1 MVLTVGSQK
10 MLDLR
15 QVRYFVAVAEAGNV
29 GRAAAQLHISQSPL
43 SRQIM
48 QLEEQL
54 GVALFERAKQRVH
67 LNAEGR
73 AFLAEARALLANAAR
88 LEELGRN
95 LASGAA
101 GSLAIGYVEGAV
113 HAGLVAAM
121 LKDFRRARPDFH
133 LQLHSTRTAQQFED
147 LRGRV
152 LDLGFVYS
160 PAPEGDPDVESVL
173 VRREPLVLA
182 LPDGD
187 PLIDVADIAPGHLD
201 GRVWITVVRQ
211 PGDTNRARFL
221 AACVESGFMPDIAY
235 ETNDPL
241 TSLGLVSAGLGL
253 ATVQESLRS
262 AAPPGVAFRDIPWF
276 KRSVDIHLAWRR
288 HDRRAVIGDLRRGVR
303 E

>member
-1 MVLTVGSQK
+1 

-15 QVRYFVAVAEAGNV
+15 QIRYFVAVAEAGNV
-29 GRAAAQLHISQSPL
+29 GRAAEQLHISQSPL
-43 SRQIM
+43 SRQII

-54 GVALFERAKQRVH
+54 GVALFERARQRIH

-88 LEELGRN
+88 LEELGRS
-95 LASGAA
+95 LGSGAT

-121 LKDFRRARPDFH
+121 LKDFRRDRPDFH
-133 LQLHSTRTAQQFED
+133 VQLRSRRTAAQLED
-147 LRGRV
+147 LRQRM

-160 PAPEGDPDVESVL
+160 PAPDGDPDLESML

-182 LPDGD
+182 MPESD
-187 PLIDVADIAPGHLD
+187 PLGDVADIQPGQLD

-211 PGDTNRARFL
+211 PGDTNREQFL
-221 AACVESGFMPDIAY
+221 AACVESGFVPDIAY
-235 ETNDPL
+235 ETADPL

-262 AAPPGVAFRDIPWF
+262 AAPPGVIFRDLPWF
-276 KRSVDIHLAWRR
+276 KRSVSIHLAWRR
-288 HDRRAVIGDLRRGVR
+288 NDRRAVVGDLRRAIGQ
-303 E
+303 

>member
-1 MVLTVGSQK
+1 

-15 QVRYFVAVAEAGNV
+15 QIRYFVAVAEAGNV
-29 GRAAAQLHISQSPL
+29 GRAAEQLHISQSPL

-54 GVALFERAKQRVH
+54 GVALFERARQRVH

-73 AFLAEARALLANAAR
+73 AFLAEARSLLVNAAR

-113 HAGLVAAM
+113 HAGLVADM
-121 LKDFRRARPDFH
+121 LREFRRRERPDFR
-133 LQLHSTRTAQQFED
+133 LQLKSRRTAAQFED
-147 LRGRV
+147 LRSRA
-152 LDLGFVYS
+152 LDLGFVYA
-160 PAPEGDPDVESVL
+160 PAPKGDPDIESML

-182 LPDGD
+182 IPEGD
-187 PLIDVADIAPGHLD
+187 PLAGVADIRPGHLD

-211 PGDTNRARFL
+211 PDDTNRAQFL
-221 AACVESGFMPDIAY
+221 AACIEAGFVPEIAY
-235 ETNDPL
+235 ETADPL

-253 ATVQESLRS
+253 ATVQESLRD
-262 AAPPGVAFRDIPWF
+262 AAPAGIVFRDLPWF
-276 KRSVDIHLAWRR
+276 KRSVEIHLAWRR
-288 HDRRAVIGDLRRGVR
+288 NDRRAVVADLRRAVGSR
-303 E
+303 Q

>member
-1 MVLTVGSQK
+1 MAGK

-15 QVRYFVAVAEAGNV
+15 LIRYFVAVAEAGNV
-29 GRAAAQLHISQSPL
+29 GRAAEQLHISQSPL

-54 GVALFERAKQRVH
+54 GVTLFERARQRVH

-88 LEELGRN
+88 LEEFGRN
-95 LASGAA
+95 LASGSA

-113 HAGLVAAM
+113 HSGLVAAM
-121 LKDFRRARPDFH
+121 LRDFRRARPDFH
-133 LQLHSTRTAQQFED
+133 LHLRSRRSAAQFED
-147 LRGRV
+147 LRQRI

-160 PAPEGDPDVESVL
+160 PAPDGDPDIESTL

-182 LPDGD
+182 VPEGD
-187 PLIDVADIAPGHLD
+187 PLAAIADVAPNHLD

-211 PGDTNRARFL
+211 PGDTNRAEFI
-221 AACVESGFMPDIAY
+221 AACARAGFMPDIAY
-235 ETNDPL
+235 ETADPL

-262 AAPPGVAFRDIPWF
+262 AAPPGVIFRDLPWF
-276 KRSVDIHLAWRR
+276 KRSVSIHLAWRR
-288 HDRRAVIGDLRRGVR
+288 NDRRAVIGDLRKAVSG

>member
-1 MVLTVGSQK
+1 

-29 GRAAAQLHISQSPL
+29 GRAAEQLHISQSPL

-48 QLEEQL
+48 QLEERI
-54 GVALFERAKQRVH
+54 GVTLFERAKQRVH

-113 HAGLVAAM
+113 HAGLIAVM
-121 LKDFRRARPDFH
+121 LREFRRERPDFH
-133 LQLHSTRTAQQFED
+133 LQLRSRRTAQQFED
-147 LRGRV
+147 LRSRA
-152 LDLGFVYS
+152 LDLGFVYA
-160 PAPEGDPDVESVL
+160 PAPKGDPDLESVL

-182 LPDGD
+182 IPEGD
-187 PLIDVADIAPGHLD
+187 PLAGAADIQPSHLD

-211 PGDTNRARFL
+211 PDDTNRAQFL
-221 AACVESGFMPDIAY
+221 AACVEAGFVPDIAY
-235 ETNDPL
+235 ETADPL

-253 ATVQESLRS
+253 ATVQESLRD
-262 AAPPGVAFRDIPWF
+262 AVPAGIVFRDMPWF
-276 KRSVDIHLAWRR
+276 KRSVEIHLAWRR
-288 HDRRAVIGDLRRGVR
+288 NDRRAVIGDLRKAVG

>member
-1 MVLTVGSQK
+1 

-15 QVRYFVAVAEAGNV
+15 QIRYFVAVAEAGNV
-29 GRAAAQLHISQSPL
+29 GRAAEQLHISQSPL

-54 GVALFERAKQRVH
+54 GVALFERARQRVH

-73 AFLAEARALLANAAR
+73 AFLAEARALLVNAAR

-121 LKDFRRARPDFH
+121 LREFRRERPDFH
-133 LQLHSTRTAQQFED
+133 LQLRSRRSATQFEE
-147 LRGRV
+147 LRNRG
-152 LDLGFVYS
+152 LDLGFVYA
-160 PAPEGDPDVESVL
+160 PAPEGDPDIDSKL

-182 LPDGD
+182 MPEND
-187 PLIDVADIAPGHLD
+187 PLADIAEILPGHLD

-211 PGDTNRARFL
+211 PDDTNRAQFL
-221 AACVESGFMPDIAY
+221 AACAQAGFLPDIAY
-235 ETNDPL
+235 ETADPL

-262 AAPPGVAFRDIPWF
+262 AAPPGIAFRDLPWF
-276 KRSVDIHLAWRR
+276 GRSVSIHLAWRR
-288 HDRRAVIGDLRRGVR
+288 RDRRVVIEELRRAANS

>member
-1 MVLTVGSQK
+1 

-15 QVRYFVAVAEAGNV
+15 QIRYFVAVAEAGNV
-29 GRAAAQLHISQSPL
+29 GRAAEQLHISQSPL

-54 GVALFERAKQRVH
+54 GVALFERARQRVH

-73 AFLAEARALLANAAR
+73 AFLAEARALLVNAAR

-121 LKDFRRARPDFH
+121 LREFRRERPDFH
-133 LQLHSTRTAQQFED
+133 LQLRSRRSATQFEE
-147 LRGRV
+147 LRNRG
-152 LDLGFVYS
+152 LDLGFVYA
-160 PAPEGDPDVESVL
+160 PAPEGDPDIDSKL

-182 LPDGD
+182 MPEND
-187 PLIDVADIAPGHLD
+187 PLADIAEILPGHLD

-211 PGDTNRARFL
+211 PDDTNRAQFL
-221 AACVESGFMPDIAY
+221 AACAQAGFLPDIAY
-235 ETNDPL
+235 ETADPL

-262 AAPPGVAFRDIPWF
+262 AALPGIAFRDLPWF
-276 KRSVDIHLAWRR
+276 GRSVSIHLAWRR
-288 HDRRAVIGDLRRGVR
+288 RDRRVVIEELRRAANS

>member
-1 MVLTVGSQK
+1 

-15 QVRYFVAVAEAGNV
+15 QIRYFVAVAEAGNV

-43 SRQIM
+43 SRQII

-54 GVALFERAKQRVH
+54 GVTLFERAKQRVH

-113 HAGLVAAM
+113 HAGLIAAM
-121 LKDFRRARPDFH
+121 LREFRRERPDFH
-133 LQLHSTRTAQQFED
+133 LQLRSRRTAAQFED
-147 LRGRV
+147 LRGRA
-152 LDLGFVYS
+152 LDLGFVYA
-160 PAPEGDPDVESVL
+160 PALRGDPDIESMLVRRDPLVLAIPEGDPL
-173 VRREPLVLA
+173 V
-182 LPDGD
+182 
-187 PLIDVADIAPGHLD
+187 DVADVRPSHLD

-211 PGDTNRARFL
+211 PDDTNRAQFL
-221 AACVESGFMPDIAY
+221 AACVEAGFVPDIAY
-235 ETNDPL
+235 ETADPL

-253 ATVQESLRS
+253 ATVQESLRD
-262 AAPPGVAFRDIPWF
+262 AAPAGIVFRDMPWF
-276 KRSVDIHLAWRR
+276 KRSVEIHIAWRR
-288 HDRRAVIGDLRRGVR
+288 NDRRAVVADLRRGVVSR
-303 E
+303 GSSE